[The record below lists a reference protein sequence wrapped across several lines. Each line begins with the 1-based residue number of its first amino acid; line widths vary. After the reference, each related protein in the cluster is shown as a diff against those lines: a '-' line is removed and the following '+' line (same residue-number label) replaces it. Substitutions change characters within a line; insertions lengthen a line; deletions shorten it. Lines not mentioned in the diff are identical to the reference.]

1 MVLIF
6 SGSRIDGLEG
16 VYASP
21 NLASR
26 ADMVHADLIYTDNKR
41 IIDMAKEFN
50 IEVRDF
56 PKHPPASAKKEEA
69 KKAEPTTTT
78 APKKAVKKEQPLM
91 DVLQPVGGPVEE
103 KPTTIADDIK
113 AGMADA
119 EIMAKHN
126 ISKRKLNAEIKKI
139 QKK

>member
-6 SGSRIDGLEG
+6 SGSRIEGLEG

-26 ADMVHADLIYTDNKR
+26 ADMVHADLVYTDNKR
-41 IIDMAKEFN
+41 IIDMAREFN

-56 PKHPPASAKKEEA
+56 PKVPPASAKKEEA
-69 KKAEPTTTT
+69 KKAEPKT
-78 APKKAVKKEQPLM
+78 APKKVVKKAEPLM
-91 DVLQPVGGPVEE
+91 DVLQPVGGPQEV

-119 EIMAKHN
+119 EIMAKHK
-126 ISKRKLNAEIKKI
+126 ITKRKLNAEIKKI